1 MPELGPYFVTTK
13 ELAIIQAA
21 HVVVVE
27 WFQNPGRR
35 SFRETILTR
44 AETTLGQFDLAAG
57 DYPAFR
63 RVANLIR
70 TGRGHPDTNP
80 APLIAGT
87 RDHPDFV
94 IAWDWQDDPAGAG

>member
-1 MPELGPYFVTTK
+1 MPELGSYFVTDK

-21 HVVVVE
+21 SVVVVD

-35 SFRETILTR
+35 PFREMVLAR
-44 AETTLGQFDLAAG
+44 AEPTFLRFGLEPS

-70 TGRGHPDTNP
+70 TGGGHPTDNP
-80 APLIAGT
+80 EPLAAAT
-87 RDHPDFV
+87 
-94 IAWDWQDDPAGAG
+94 QDLPEGLTTLE